1 MRTLQD
7 WIRFAASTV
16 LLVAISFSLAPAQA
30 QEDGDDTA
38 AIKSA
43 ERFLTVL
50 ERNPRRGVA
59 LDRVYDHHLERG
71 TLDELA
77 RSLQARTERDPADGT
92 AWMLIGLL
100 ESKRGR
106 EGESI
111 EAFQKAVELR
121 PADPVAPLYLGQ
133 AYVVAGQTDRAA
145 EAYEQ
150 GIARKPSRQEALE
163 LFGALGRVHL
173 RAGQSSKALD
183 AWTRLE
189 AVVPDDRNVQE
200 EIAATLAAEGQL
212 DLALPRYRTLAA
224 SAREE
229 SQKAL
234 YRIEI
239 ADILARQNQ
248 TKEAI
253 AEFDSLLA
261 TLNPE
266 GWLYRDIRS
275 RVDQTFLKSS
285 DLDGL
290 TRYYTVWIEKHPED
304 IDAMSRLARLLLRQ
318 ARTPE
323 ARGWLEKALK
333 LAPSRTDLRRSLIDQ
348 FVEEQDYAAALAQY
362 AALDQTEPGNPD
374 TLREWGKLILRD
386 RSRPREEREKAAEA
400 VWRRLLAA
408 RPTDALAAIQ
418 VADLLRHAEMM
429 EAAEALYRKGVELA
443 PTEPQYREY
452 LGEFY
457 HLQKRKPEALATW
470 NEIVAGDRRSA
481 PSLARLAE
489 VLASFGYLAE
499 AIPQAEAA
507 CALDPRDLP
516 LRLKTAQLQ
525 AKGGKLEAAL
535 TTLSAAESLA
545 QDEEERELIVEGQL
559 RLYEQEESLERRA
572 TALATELTAG
582 QGTPRGH
589 YLLARIR
596 EAERKWTE
604 ALAAI
609 EAARKAEPKSLPVLI
624 ASARIAEQGGRLQE
638 GIDRRRALAELDRR
652 GRSEHL
658 RRIAELELQLGHK
671 PASLQA
677 ARELV
682 ASAPGNTENQ
692 EFLAGLCFRVGET
705 EEGLQTLRKAI
716 RLNPDEP
723 ALRLTLA
730 SHLAER
736 FRTQEAIEIYWQA
749 FDKASQLDDKLA
761 VILKLTELSNRTS
774 NLPKLFERL
783 QSLRRSVSDKR
794 ELTLCIAQAHH
805 ASGDLAHARRELEA
819 IVDESSRDTPLLQ
832 QLSKLSESD
841 GDLPAAIRYQRR
853 LVELAPGPDTEF
865 RLAVL
870 LSRTGKTEESSAIYV
885 RLAGAEKDPESLLK
899 VIDSLLAQNQGD
911 TVRAILQSQRSR
923 DDRNWELL
931 YREGVALGPKSIEE
945 ATRRFEAILA
955 LSLDDEE
962 PGIAAKNRQRR
973 SPGGASPPSP
983 QASQMLAFGMYT
995 MASRVRQSIQ
1005 PVRLVANAPAS
1016 VQYWTPANFGEA
1028 RMGAL
1033 AWLYDYANRGRQGP
1047 EFLRRFQIPA
1057 ERDDATERQLWDYA
1071 YLTSVSTG
1079 GLDRR
1084 ITPLAR
1090 RLAQTGRPA
1099 GELYF
1104 LQQLYLSQ
1112 IRSNSASQVTPVLTQ
1127 GDLDLASQA
1136 LRNLTRAS
1144 RDGNRPQVAPMF
1156 ASIVLRELDQNN
1168 RSPEAVD
1175 LFKELVDVAAGP
1187 SDLAMLIAA
1196 YPQSGELEP
1205 LLTAFGKFSIAA
1217 ATAPSLSASYS
1228 QMISAR
1234 LADQIPRVEGPM
1246 RDETILSLVD
1256 HVLDGQQR
1264 LRRAGPRP
1272 GNTSSRTMPNN
1283 VTVQMINGTL
1293 VQTTTGTSNR
1303 RFPPPNS
1310 VLDEG
1315 ALTLLDR
1322 IYSTF
1327 QSRSLADVLR
1337 KRLEQRLETAAEG
1350 DKALEH
1356 FALACF
1362 WKWSGSQ
1369 ENAREALDQSMEAAP
1384 RDTALWLDMVRI
1396 HIQASE
1402 WSDAAKR
1409 IEQINPTDLEETRER
1424 ELLALDIAARLG
1436 DNEMG
1441 KRAAERLLGM
1451 RLDFQIE
1458 LRIATQMKRMGMQEE
1473 AETVLARSRASA
1485 GNQPQSLLILM
1496 QTATQQGNMD
1506 LAEEIALQ
1514 ILQRTPSAPAGNPA
1528 LPRGAVSGSAIRTV
1542 NGTVVRTQG
1551 GAPDAIRA
1559 AALEFLTTSK
1569 RLDGLIARSE
1579 ERLKQSPN
1587 AIPVYEELAELYRAN
1602 KQPDKVREVYRKLI
1616 EIKPEDT
1623 ALLSRLAINFQ
1634 TAGMLS
1640 EACDA
1645 YLLLLKQ
1652 NPSQIHALRVQIFDC
1667 FAKVNRTADLATF
1680 LESIDAPRLGSM
1692 QSTDVLIRSMVNSR
1706 ELRPAAV
1713 SLLRKGWA
1721 ESSEQRG
1728 SLLAPFVGQGDLWK
1742 TDEFLDYGTRA
1753 LIPTPAEAV
1762 ANPWF
1767 GLAPTSGGG
1776 SEAQMFSLFQSL
1788 IVGAQGANR
1797 LDRLQQE
1804 VTQGLS
1810 RAPEWRAGPLVI
1822 AVLEAAAGKVDAA
1835 AATIDRVAGAKN
1847 AEAVPYGVAWVV
1859 GQVLEQNAPARALA
1873 VPLYRVAVEQIP
1885 PNDPQYQNRWE
1896 IGPGARLLKLLDSLN
1911 RRDELRDVLLRAAAL
1926 ATGTVE
1932 AKEFRSESLV
1942 GVYQAG
1948 LQLENLRFPFE
1959 AWQVYRGIIE
1969 QPAPAAIGNPFAV
1982 SSEASFRREA
1992 RQRLGRLTESLATS
2006 HSAELLRSLLPP
2018 ADSKR
2023 ERGVNLMLTQSAGTD
2038 GQIAFTTPWTAILAS
2053 RARLPAMIGGDRKTL
2068 EELAARYPD
2077 QVEPRMLAAIHA
2089 LAAKEPEPIE
2099 AALGSLRTFLE
2110 AHPDPAVEAGR
2121 PVEPAVEVELRQRM
2135 GLWLIAVEALVR
2147 EESRAEGR
2155 WLAGRAI
2162 DAARRLSLRPE
2173 TQMMLEGGIRLTVE
2187 ARLREDLERFL
2198 RIQIEVATQNPG
2210 SVEPKPGRP
2219 LPLTEPQ
2226 FQIVLRST
2234 LTAVENDLPNLAGE
2248 GLRTAFAGGMP
2259 VPEPVSLSAVPPAPP
2274 TAVTFGSSSPAS
2286 VARMQAAVI
2295 LAADADPSAAE
2306 DTLRRTVR
2314 MQMHALS
2321 RVWQEKELPAE
2332 AFYDTLHLVVLD
2344 PAGSRKVTLHED
2356 PSADAADP
2364 QSLGRDLARWA
2375 VRSGRTEPLEAE
2387 LAELA
2392 KTSGSTVPA
2401 QSLRAILAIETGD
2414 RKRAEGL
2421 LKDLT
2426 ERLAKPDAADLAMG
2440 LQAAGQAWSDERL
2453 RPAAMPLMELSAK
2466 RYAGKQSLAIRGP
2479 VRLLADHYVSL
2490 GLKAELAELL
2500 DGYLKQRES
2509 LHNWSNQS
2517 TDPLLRTN
2525 LRRALDYAGAIGD
2538 ADWTLERLWQYH
2550 DLPNPEAGTRLGI
2563 RNNRV
2568 VDVAASEE
2576 GTRLD
2581 ALPPLR
2587 HASRQLAALPAV
2599 DRYEKLRDWVLPSS
2613 RYRALREIQG
2623 FAGGDEGNGETP
2635 PAGGSGSFGTLTLL
2649 VSAARDANRLDDLR
2663 KALANAHQVKESDA
2677 ALQCL
2682 KDLVGI
2688 ASGASA
2694 PVEIVA
2700 NMMEKTPLPEAD
2712 SGRVRGT
2719 PFHEYLLAEAAL
2731 AEGTSKEARLAGRR
2745 LAELLLKEKRSGYV
2759 LQDAHLQR
2767 LLALDRIRDLPADER
2782 RQLVAPSWSSWT
2794 AEPSELSR
2802 ALGHP
2807 DPWWIGAGDRLAHL
2821 SGANLDPLTF
2831 RWPVT
2836 GTFQFSFEAPAS
2848 IARPPVACYG
2858 GLHQTLQTGSDPKA
2872 TLAFGPSRA
2881 IEPADLLPDGWIRYT
2896 VKVTPENVR
2905 YLAGDRLL
2913 YEDER
2918 PQAGQPWLSLVV
2930 RDSQRMSLRNPR
2942 WSGQP
2947 TIPREIALLPRD
2959 NGRDETIPGW
2969 RIDPQTQVLLRLA
2982 SPRPTPV
2989 ASTVPQPQ
2997 PLPPA
3002 LVSKTPVAWHL
3013 ANGILRGPVI
3023 PRSLPVPARGPGRA
3037 VVAGNLMGKG
3047 AQLLAAHPLQR
3058 GEGVTYEF
3066 FYEPGTCEVDPVL
3079 GPWIFQLAPDGVRV
3093 SRRRLVHTTNQGTI
3107 TERMPL
3113 PASPQYRKGDG
3124 PLPLKAKEWN
3134 TVRLERAG
3142 DQVCLTLNGQLIY
3155 ERPWEAGADPSFG
3168 FSYECHE
3175 VRAEVRNVVL
3185 TGDWPQ
3191 EFGDLAAPLLEQA
3204 GDATLTPAGQEARTA
3219 LLKWAEEAPSRE

>member
-7 WIRFAASTV
+7 WIRFAVSTV
-16 LLVAISFSLAPAQA
+16 LLIMISCSLAPAQA
-30 QEDGDDTA
+30 QEEGDDTA
-38 AIKSA
+38 ATKSA

-59 LDRVYDHHLERG
+59 LDRLYDHHLERG

-77 RSLQARTERDPADGT
+77 SSLQARTDRDPADGT
-92 AWMLIGLL
+92 SWMLIGLL

-111 EAFQKAVELR
+111 EAFKKATELR
-121 PADPVAPLYLGQ
+121 PTDPVAPLYLGQ

-150 GIARKPSRQEALE
+150 GIARKPSRQEALD
-163 LFGALGRVHL
+163 LFGALGRAHL

-212 DLALPRYRTLAA
+212 DLALPRYRALAV
-224 SAREE
+224 SAKEE

-253 AEFDSLLA
+253 AEFDSMLA

-304 IDAMSRLARLLLRQ
+304 IDVMSRLARLLLRQ

-333 LAPSRTDLRRSLIDQ
+333 LAPSRTDLRWSLIDQ

-362 AALDQTEPGNPD
+362 AALDQAEPGNPD

-386 RSRPREEREKAAEA
+386 RSRPRDEREKVAEA

-443 PTEPQYREY
+443 PAEPQYREY

-481 PSLARLAE
+481 ASLARLAE

-535 TTLSAAESLA
+535 TTLSAAEALA
-545 QDEEERELIVEGQL
+545 QDDEERELIVEGQL
-559 RLYEQEESLERRA
+559 RLYELEESLDRRA

-582 QGTPRGH
+582 KGTPRGY

-596 EAERKWTE
+596 EAERKWTD

-609 EAARKAEPKSLPVLI
+609 DSARKAEPKSLPVLI

-638 GIDRRRALAELDRR
+638 GIDRRRSLAELDRR

-671 PASLQA
+671 PAALQA

-692 EFLAGLCFRVGET
+692 EFLASLCFRVGET

-761 VILKLTELSNRTS
+761 VILKLTELSSRTT
-774 NLPKLFERL
+774 NLPRLFERL
-783 QSLRRSVSDKR
+783 QSLRRGVSDKR

-805 ASGDLAHARRELEA
+805 ASGDLALARRELEA
-819 IVDESSRDTPLLQ
+819 LVDESSRDTPLLQ

-870 LSRTGKTEESSAIYV
+870 LSRTGKTEESSAIYI
-885 RLAGAEKDPESLLK
+885 RLAGTEKDPESLLK

-945 ATRRFEAILA
+945 ATRRFESILA

-983 QASQMLAFGMYT
+983 QAAQMMAFGMYT
-995 MASRVRQSIQ
+995 MASRIRQSMQ
-1005 PVRLVANAPAS
+1005 PARVPNAPAGA
-1016 VQYWTPANFGEA
+1016 QYWTPSNFGEA
-1028 RMGAL
+1028 RMGAI
-1033 AWLYDYANRGRQGP
+1033 AWLYEYANRGRQGP

-1084 ITPLAR
+1084 VTPLAR

-1099 GELYF
+1099 GELYL
-1104 LQQLYLSQ
+1104 LQQIYLSQ
-1112 IRSNSASQVTPVLTQ
+1112 IRSNSASQVTPVLSQ
-1127 GDLDLASQA
+1127 GDLDLASRA
-1136 LRNLTRAS
+1136 LWNLTRAS

-1156 ASIVLRELDQNN
+1156 ASIVLRALDQNN
-1168 RSPEAVD
+1168 RSPEAVE
-1175 LFKELVDVAAGP
+1175 LFEELVDAATGP
-1187 SDLAMLIAA
+1187 IEIAMLIAA

-1205 LLTAFGKFSIAA
+1205 LLTAFAKFSITA
-1217 ATAPSLSASYS
+1217 ATAPGISASYS
-1228 QMISAR
+1228 QMTSAR
-1234 LADQIPRVEGPM
+1234 LADQIPRVKGPM
-1246 RDETILSLVD
+1246 RDETILSIVD

-1272 GNTSSRTMPNN
+1272 GNTSSRTGPNN
-1283 VTVQMINGTL
+1283 VTIQMINGTV
-1293 VQTTTGTSNR
+1293 VQTTTGSSNR

-1310 VLDEG
+1310 LLDEG

-1337 KRLEQRLETAAEG
+1337 KRLEQRLEAAAEG

-1369 ENAREALDQSMEAAP
+1369 ENAREALDQSMRAAP

-1402 WSDAAKR
+1402 WSDAAKL
-1409 IEQINPTDLEETRER
+1409 IEQINPTELEQTRER
-1424 ELLALDIAARLG
+1424 ELLALDIAGRLG
-1436 DNEMG
+1436 DSEMG

-1451 RLDFQIE
+1451 RLDFQLE
-1458 LRIATQMKRMGMQEE
+1458 LRIATQMKRLGMEQA

-1528 LPRGAVSGSAIRTV
+1528 LPPAAASAAALRTV
-1542 NGTVVRTQG
+1542 NGTVVRG
-1551 GAPDAIRA
+1551 GNPDAIRA

-1587 AIPVYEELAELYRAN
+1587 AIQVYEELAELYRAN

-1616 EIKPEDT
+1616 EIKPEDS
-1623 ALLSRLAINFQ
+1623 ALLSRLALNFQ

-1652 NPSQIHALRVQIFDC
+1652 NPSQIHAIRVQVFDC

-1680 LESIDAPRLGSM
+1680 LESIDTSRLGSM
-1692 QSTDVLIRSMVNSR
+1692 QSTDMLIRSMVNSR

-1713 SLLRKGWA
+1713 SLLRKGWV

-1776 SEAQMFSLFQSL
+1776 SDAQMFSLFQSL

-1804 VTQGLS
+1804 VTQALG

-1822 AVLEAAAGKVDAA
+1822 AILEAAAGKIDTA
-1835 AATIDRVAGAKN
+1835 AATVERVAAARD

-1873 VPLYRVAVEQIP
+1873 VPLYGVAVEQIP

-1896 IGPGARLLKLLDSLN
+1896 VGPGARLLKLLDSLN

-1926 ATGTVE
+1926 ATGE
-1932 AKEFRSESLV
+1932 QQGKEFRSESLT
-1942 GVYQAG
+1942 GAFQAAV
-1948 LQLENLRFPFE
+1948 QLEGLKFPLE
-1959 AWQVYRGIIE
+1959 AWQVYYRILELSADPTTVGKRFGE
-1969 QPAPAAIGNPFAV
+1969 V
-1982 SSEASFRREA
+1982 YDTSYRRQA
-1992 RQRLGRLTESLATS
+1992 HMRLGRLTESLATS

-2018 ADSKR
+2018 SDSKR
-2023 ERGVNLMLTQSAGTD
+2023 ERGVDLMLTQAAGND
-2038 GQIAFTTPWTAILAS
+2038 GQITFTTPWTAILAS
-2053 RARLPAMIGGDRKTL
+2053 RARLPAMIAGDRKTL

-2089 LAAKEPEPIE
+2089 LAAKDPAPIA
-2099 AALGSLRTFLE
+2099 AALATLRTFLE
-2110 AHPDPAVEAGR
+2110 AHPDPAVDSGR
-2121 PVEPAVEVELRQRM
+2121 PVDPAVEVELRQRM

-2173 TQMMLEGGIRLTVE
+2173 TQMMLEGGIRLAVE
-2187 ARLREDLERFL
+2187 AHLREDLERFL
-2198 RIQIEVATQNPG
+2198 RIQIEVAAQNPG
-2210 SVEPKPGRP
+2210 TVEPKPGRP

-2226 FQIVLRST
+2226 FQFVLRST
-2234 LTAVENDLPNLAGE
+2234 LTAVENDLPALAGE

-2274 TAVTFGSSSPAS
+2274 TSVTFGSSSAAS
-2286 VARMQAAVI
+2286 VARMQAIAMQ
-2295 LAADADPSAAE
+2295 AADSDPAAAE
-2306 DTLRRTVR
+2306 DTVRRTVR
-2314 MQMHALS
+2314 MQMHTLS
-2321 RVWQEKELPAE
+2321 HVWQEKHLPAE
-2332 AFYDTLHLVVLD
+2332 AFYDALHLVVLD

-2392 KTSGSTVPA
+2392 KSSGSAVPA

-2414 RKRAEGL
+2414 RERAEGF

-2453 RPAAMPLMELSAK
+2453 RPAAMPLMELSARK
-2466 RYAGKQSLAIRGP
+2466 YAGKQSLAIRGP

-2490 GLKAELAELL
+2490 GLRAELAELL

-2525 LRRALDYAGAIGD
+2525 LRLALEYAGAIGD

-2550 DLPNPEAGTRLGI
+2550 DLPTPEAGTRLGI

-2587 HASRQLAALPAV
+2587 HAARQLAALPAV

-2623 FAGGDEGNGETP
+2623 FAGGDERNGETP

-2700 NMMEKTPLPEAD
+2700 NSMEKTPLPEAD
-2712 SGRVRGT
+2712 TGRVRGT
-2719 PFHEYLLAEAAL
+2719 PFHDYLLAEAAL
-2731 AEGTSKEARLAGRR
+2731 AEGTSQEARLAGRR

-2767 LLALDRIRDLPADER
+2767 LLALDRVRDLPADDR
-2782 RQLVAPSWSSWT
+2782 RQLVAPAWSSWT

-2802 ALGHP
+2802 ALGRP

-2831 RWPVT
+2831 HWPVT

-2872 TLAFGPSRA
+2872 TLGFGPSRA

-2913 YEDER
+2913 FEDER

-2930 RDSQRMSLRNPR
+2930 RDSHRIPFRNPR

-2947 TIPREIALLPRD
+2947 TIPREIALLPSD
-2959 NGRDETIPGW
+2959 TGQNETIPGW
-2969 RIDPQTQVLLRLA
+2969 TPDPQTQVLLRLA
-2982 SPRPTPV
+2982 SMPPQQA
-2989 ASTVPQPQ
+2989 ASTIPQPQ

-3023 PRSLPVPARGPGRA
+3023 PRSLPVPGRGAGRA
-3037 VVAGNLMGKG
+3037 VVAGNLMEKG

-3066 FYEPGTCEVDPVL
+3066 FYDPGTCEVDPVL
-3079 GPWIFQLAPDGVRV
+3079 GPWIFQLAPEGVRV
-3093 SRRRLVHTTNQGTI
+3093 SRRTLVHTTNQGTI
-3107 TERMPL
+3107 TERTPL
-3113 PASPQYRKGDG
+3113 PASPHYRKGDG
-3124 PLPLKAKEWN
+3124 PLPLKVNDWN
-3134 TVRLERAG
+3134 TLRLERAG
-3142 DQVCLTLNGQLIY
+3142 DQVRLSLNGQLIY

-3168 FSYECHE
+3168 FSYDCHE
-3175 VRAEVRNVVL
+3175 VRAEIRNVIL

-3191 EFGDLAAPLLEQA
+3191 EFGDLAAPLLEQT
-3204 GDATLTPAGQEARTA
+3204 GDASLTPAAQEARDS
-3219 LLKWAEEAPSRE
+3219 LLKWAEEAPPRE